1 MGKRITD
8 YPHTISFRL
17 TDEAWLGIQK
27 EIAGRELTA
36 HEWCRKAALERLNNG
51 YGLSKV
57 ERLLLEHFVRAQYL
71 VTQGFQLLAD
81 DNLTG
86 DHWKKLRAIATER
99 AAELTDNE
107 REREVLT
114 GKAIRASSN

>member
-1 MGKRITD
+1 MGKRVTD

-27 EIAGRELTA
+27 QIASSDLTA
-36 HEWCRKAALERLNNG
+36 HEWCRKAALERLNNN
-51 YGLSKV
+51 YGLSKA

-86 DHWKKLRAIATER
+86 EQWKKLRAVATER
-99 AAELTDNE
+99 ASELTDNA
-107 REREVLT
+107 L
-114 GKAIRASSN
+114 ALRAKLSRDRTC

>member
-27 EIAGRELTA
+27 QIAGSELTA
-36 HEWCRKAALERLNNG
+36 HEWCRKAALERLNNN
-51 YGLSKV
+51 YGLSKA

-81 DNLTG
+81 NNLTG
-86 DHWKKLRAIATER
+86 DQWKDFESLPP
-99 AAELTDNE
+99 NE
-107 REREVLT
+107 PPNEPPNSPTTRSRCEP
-114 GKAIRASSN
+114 S

>member
-1 MGKRITD
+1 MGKRVTD

-27 EIAGRELTA
+27 QIAGNDLTA
-36 HEWCRKAALERLNNG
+36 HEWCRKAALDRLNNS
-51 YGLSKV
+51 YGLTKA

-99 AAELTDNE
+99 ASELTDNALAE
-107 REREVLT
+107 RAQRSRER
-114 GKAIRASSN
+114 S

>member
-36 HEWCRKAALERLNNG
+36 HEWCRKAALERLNNH
-51 YGLSKV
+51 YGLSKA

-71 VTQGFQLLAD
+71 VTQGFQLLAE

-86 DHWKKLRAIATER
+86 DQWKKLRAIATER
-99 AAELTDNE
+99 ASELADNALALQVKLS
-107 REREVLT
+107 REHFR
-114 GKAIRASSN
+114 

>member
-27 EIAGRELTA
+27 EIAGSELTA
-36 HEWCRKAALERLNNG
+36 HEWCRKTALERLNNN
-51 YGLSKV
+51 YGLSKI
-57 ERLLLEHFVRAQYL
+57 ERLVLEHFVRAQYL

-86 DHWKKLRAIATER
+86 DEWKKLRAIATEC
-99 AAELTDNE
+99 ASELTDNALALRAKLS
-107 REREVLT
+107 RER
-114 GKAIRASSN
+114 SQ

>member
-1 MGKRITD
+1 MGKRVTD

-27 EIAGRELTA
+27 QIAGSELTA
-36 HEWCRKAALERLNNG
+36 HEWCRKAALDRLNTH
-51 YGLSKV
+51 YGLSKI

-81 DNLTG
+81 DKLTG
-86 DHWKKLRAIATER
+86 DNWKKLRVIATER
-99 AAELTDNE
+99 VSEITDNALALRAKLS
-107 REREVLT
+107 RE
-114 GKAIRASSN
+114 SSQ